1 MSRRKPPQPP
11 TPVPSQ
17 SNTLEQRYEA
27 LVARTENLML
37 ELEERG
43 TDDAAKL
50 SEGWADL
57 DWANRVDR
65 DYLWMRVSGANSDQF
80 RYMNKSTIDMYAD
93 ITNFMY
99 VFNPLINRAAN
110 VKTQFTFAMDYSITP
125 SEKDSDIGKTITA
138 IRNDPINRNAF
149 FTHKAMTEIDLEL
162 LKTGNVFIAI
172 WKEMEPVGIRAWTNS
187 QIFDV
192 VTDKEDVSRPL
203 FYLRQWTDD
212 EGKGHRMAY
221 PAMFVKEGEVPAG
234 KTKLKHLGTEYDVDR
249 SVVVYH
255 VSARK
260 PMGAKFALNEFV
272 AACRWAKPHEK
283 FIEDFHAIASAY
295 RKYSHM
301 MTTKGTAAQSAKIAT
316 QFQGNTLN
324 MGTPLQSNPVG
335 SMVVAQEG
343 NELKTIS
350 AGSGNIIG
358 IEGARASLMQVCAAT
373 GVPETYL
380 TMDPSTGNL
389 ATAKEISPVFIS
401 MIEERQTGWKDA
413 MTDIWQ
419 FILQSDAFEV
429 SFPPIRDN
437 MQQYIMNVN
446 AIARTSTG
454 SWTGAVKAKDYIK
467 AGYEALEWKLPDED
481 ELEEMAAALEASGAL
496 PAMGDEPATDDAL
509 AQIAF
514 AAREIAAES
523 RKKKSSA

>member
-1 MSRRKPPQPP
+1 MSRHKKVTETAAPQDRL
-11 TPVPSQ
+11 V
-17 SNTLEQRYEA
+17 QRYEE
-27 LVARTENLML
+27 LVARSNNLML

-43 TDDAAKL
+43 KEGDPGQL

-80 RYMNKSTIDMYAD
+80 RYMQKTTIDMYAD

-99 VFNPLINRAAN
+99 VFNPLINRACN
-110 VKTQFTFAMDYSITP
+110 VITQFTFAMNYSITP
-125 SEKDSDIGKTITA
+125 SEKDSDIEKTIKA
-138 IRNDPINRNAF
+138 IQSDPINRNAL
-149 FTHKAMTEIDLEL
+149 FTHKAMIEADLEL
-162 LKTGNVFIAI
+162 IKTGNVFIAV
-172 WKEMEPVGIRAWTNS
+172 WKDKEPVAMRAWSNS
-187 QIFDV
+187 EIADIM
-192 VTDKEDVSRPL
+192 TDPEDAARPL
-203 FYLRQWTDD
+203 FYIRQWQDD
-212 EGKGHRMAY
+212 VGKQRRMAY
-221 PAMFVKEGEVPAG
+221 PSMFATDDDYPAG
-234 KTKLKHLGTEYDVDR
+234 KTKLKYKGAEYDIEP

-260 PMGAKFALNEFV
+260 PLKAKFALNEMV

-301 MTTKGTAAQSAKIAT
+301 MTTKGTSGQAAKTAA
-316 QFQGNTLN
+316 QFQGNTQY

-335 SMVVAQEG
+335 SMVVATEG

-389 ATAKEISPVFIS
+389 ATAKEISPVFITK
-401 MIEERQTGWKDA
+401 IEERQTGWKDA
-413 MTDIWQ
+413 LTDI
-419 FILQSDAFEV
+419 FRYILETDAFEV

-437 MQQYIMNVN
+437 LQQYVMNVN
-446 AIARTSTG
+446 AFAWSNGR
-454 SWTGAVKAKDYIK
+454 WTGAMKGKDYVKAE
-467 AGYEALEWKLPDED
+467 YEALEWKAPTE
-481 ELEEMAAALEASGAL
+481 EEMEEMGAALDASATGTPEEPDTEVPDDLLTQLAKDAGELKEAA
-496 PAMGDEPATDDAL
+496 
-509 AQIAF
+509 
-514 AAREIAAES
+514 
-523 RKKKSSA
+523 KKVKVV